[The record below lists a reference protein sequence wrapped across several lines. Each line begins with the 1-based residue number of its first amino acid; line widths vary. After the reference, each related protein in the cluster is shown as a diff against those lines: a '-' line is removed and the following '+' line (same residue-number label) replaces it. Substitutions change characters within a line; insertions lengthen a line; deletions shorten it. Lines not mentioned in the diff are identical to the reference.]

1 MNGMNSAPAQ
11 PPLKVDIFCHVVD
24 NLGDVGVCWRFC
36 KALSRDQ
43 GCFVRLFVDDFTA
56 FAKLEPML
64 DKTRDVQHIDGV
76 ELFRWDNAVINER
89 YKACGDVVIEALACT
104 LPEKVTALMA
114 DARKAPVWI
123 DLEYMSAEPWV
134 DTHHAIVS
142 PHPSL
147 GIDKTLFF
155 IGFTE
160 KSGGL
165 TREKGLIE
173 KRLAF
178 QADEVAQNKWR
189 DSVGLPS
196 CDPAFI
202 DISLF
207 CYGVSPVEKMLS
219 ALQATG
225 RKIRFMIP
233 AGVAT
238 EPLTRFMG
246 QKPEPMDVVQKDNI
260 HFHNLTFLTQDDY
273 DHLLWSCDLNFV
285 RGEDSLVRAVW
296 AGNPLVWDIYK
307 QAQDAHMPKLL
318 AFHDHYWGGMAPEC
332 REILDFF
339 SVMWN
344 EGGREEQ
351 DFPAERLLAC
361 LPRIT
366 EHARQRSL
374 EQAAQDDLATRL
386 VTFVREQIKTKDL

>member
-1 MNGMNSAPAQ
+1 MNAAPVN
-11 PPLKVDIFCHVVD
+11 PPLKVDVFCHVVD

-76 ELFRWDNAVINER
+76 ELFRWDSAVINER
-89 YKACGDVVIEALACT
+89 YNACGDVVIEALACT

-114 DARKAPVWI
+114 HARKAPVWI
-123 DLEYMSAEPWV
+123 DLEYMSAEPWI

-142 PHPSL
+142 PHPTL

-155 IGFTE
+155 IGFSG

-173 KRLAF
+173 ERLAF
-178 QADEVAQNKWR
+178 QADMQAQNKWR
-189 DSVGLPS
+189 AQAGLPPR
-196 CDPAFI
+196 DPAFI

-207 CYGVSPVEKMLS
+207 CYAVSPVEKMLA
-219 ALQATG
+219 ALHGTQ
-225 RKIRFMIP
+225 RPVRLMIP
-233 AGVAT
+233 AGVAAAPLARFT
-238 EPLTRFMG
+238 GEPPAPWRVT
-246 QKPEPMDVVQKDNI
+246 QKDNMY
-260 HFHNLTFLTQDDY
+260 FHNLTFLTQDDY
-273 DHLLWSCDLNFV
+273 DRLLWSCDLNFV

-307 QAQDAHMPKLL
+307 QAEGAHIPKLT
-318 AFHDHYWGGMAPEC
+318 AFHDHYWGGLPPEY

-339 SVMWN
+339 SIMWN
-344 EGGREEQ
+344 EGGREDQ